1 MFFQNHWKISGYPI
15 FQSRRVLKTL
25 FWEALEIA
33 TVRTTTSSVVDIK
46 ILSHFLTPPPIQYLI
61 EKHWFFS
68 DFPLFA
74 RNQNLL
80 PTHHMCLVK
89 LISKESLMS
98 LVNQKNKIW
107 AREFLNSQIQSFD
120 YNKCIFALIFPEKK
134 HPLCDVYGCHLVQF
148 IQKSKIELAV
158 SSAEVYSAQLKL
170 QRTISPL
177 FRKCE
182 KMRNFL
188 LISKR

>member
-1 MFFQNHWKISGYPI
+1 MSMFFQNHWKISGYPI
-15 FQSRRVLKTL
+15 FQPQRVLKTL
-25 FWEALEIA
+25 FWEAIEIA
-33 TVRTTTSSVVDIK
+33 KVRTTTSRVMDIK
-46 ILSHFLTPPPIQYLI
+46 ILSHFFTPPPIQYLI

-107 AREFLNSQIQSFD
+107 AREFLNSQILSFD
-120 YNKCIFALIFPEKK
+120 YNKCIFALIFPEKSIHCVMFMAATWYNLFK
-134 HPLCDVYGCHLVQF
+134 NPKLSWQYHLLKC
-148 IQKSKIELAV
+148 IQLNWS
-158 SSAEVYSAQLKL
+158 
-170 QRTISPL
+170 
-177 FRKCE
+177 FRGPFHHYLENVKKWGIFC
-182 KMRNFL
+182 
-188 LISKR
+188 